1 MQPVNKQHISP
12 LCERNRSA
20 LVHSSEDAV
29 REAKI
34 KIAHLHVSAASALR
48 EEVNVV
54 SPALYL
60 PVLEPEDRKIRLL
73 HNRREFEKTKKK
85 KASFFPP
92 FLRYMML
99 RSLPVS
105 T

>member
-12 LCERNRSA
+12 LCEINRSA
-20 LVHSSEDAV
+20 LVHSSEHAV

-34 KIAHLHVSAASALR
+34 KIAHLRVSAASALR

-73 HNRREFEKTKKK
+73 HNRRESLKKQKKK
-85 KASFFPP
+85 KLLFFF
-92 FLRYMML
+92 FLL
-99 RSLPVS
+99 LSG